1 MASVGYERLRE
12 QVLSGNDGRW
22 RLGCGVLVTRGVAA
36 WSVVW
41 TCQPSSWSPNQP
53 APHLAGADPQSGWPP
68 AQRGVPSPPWR
79 PGAGNGQIVA
89 ALAQMALA
97 HA

>member
-1 MASVGYERLRE
+1 MASAGYERLRE

-36 WSVVW
+36 WSVAW
-41 TCQPSSWSPNQP
+41 TCPPSSPVPTQP
-53 APHLAGADPQSGWPP
+53 THLVGAEPQSWWPP
-68 AQRGVPSPPWR
+68 AQRGVPSPPR
-79 PGAGNGQIVA
+79 QPCSGNNPIVA